1 MWLHYVSQCVT
12 TCSKMWTTGNENP
25 KQILPCRQCSA
36 GQHWDTDI
44 FQPWP
49 NPLREGFK
57 EKSGKSSIITEV
69 SRPSTANFR
78 MFKIL
83 LLFIK
88 NYLYRLH
95 VTTTT
100 YKWTLITMCTLQ
112 ASCRHAAGQAKI
124 PPLVWNH
131 TSQIE
136 KCISIFFQ
144 RGELFFGYS
153 YCENKT
159 CSENSMARAFR

>member
-1 MWLHYVSQCVT
+1 MFVFSNAR
-12 TCSKMWTTGNENP
+12 S
-25 KQILPCRQCSA
+25 ILELMLCNQNLTKLVY
-36 GQHWDTDI
+36 QT
-44 FQPWP
+44 
-49 NPLREGFK
+49 LL
-57 EKSGKSSIITEV
+57 SSDCIATEV

-83 LLFIK
+83 LLFIN
-88 NYLYRLH
+88 NYLNRLH